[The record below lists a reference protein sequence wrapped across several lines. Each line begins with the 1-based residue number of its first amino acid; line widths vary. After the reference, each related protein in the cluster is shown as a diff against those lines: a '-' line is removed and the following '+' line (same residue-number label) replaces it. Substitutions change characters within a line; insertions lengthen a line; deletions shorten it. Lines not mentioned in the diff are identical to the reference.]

1 MTEEQ
6 IQYGPDHESGST
18 SSSATSA
25 QNGPLGSVSMTGVQE
40 GDTVRDA
47 EVPRQPYLM
56 RSLLTRTLQ
65 QPALPKGEKDD
76 QCASSP
82 PETTHNGLV
91 SGEAEQVEFASGPT
105 TSTCSTATD
114 QEAVDPRA
122 GQTNSSATH
131 STATTTEVDE
141 RKSTDGQKGERSLV
155 ARNGSGQPRKTAAT
169 SRTPDQQQYDHSL
182 DQGGPPKNTA
192 TSAHQK
198 TFFPPATESI
208 HNPAAEELTGVRD
221 ELRKSTS
228 LIESKDHDIT
238 SLTDEVAQL
247 KGDADQNA
255 QKLKAALKRVEK
267 LEGEL
272 STSISNLTD
281 LQNRH
286 DEQSHELATTTKRV
300 QILQDD
306 VSTSTSELAAAR
318 EELKTSTRSIERKN
332 HAIATLTE
340 QLEQSKNDGADKAK
354 QLATAHERVQQLQ
367 NDLSSSTTRLAAVN
381 DGLHKSTLSGE
392 SKDRTII
399 SLKDE
404 LKEWT
409 NAGAGKDKQVAVTLQ
424 QVEKLKEELSVSA
437 SQLVEIRGLYGAQSR
452 GFTTV
457 REQLKTTILAIET
470 KDRTIGQ
477 LEAKVTQSA
486 DQVRESD

>member
-1 MTEEQ
+1 
-6 IQYGPDHESGST
+6 
-18 SSSATSA
+18 
-25 QNGPLGSVSMTGVQE
+25 
-40 GDTVRDA
+40 
-47 EVPRQPYLM
+47 M

-65 QPALPKGEKDD
+65 QPESPKGEKGD

-114 QEAVDPRA
+114 QDAVDPRA

-141 RKSTDGQKGERSLV
+141 RKSTDGQKGERSLA

-208 HNPAAEELTGVRD
+208 HGPAAEEFTGVRD

-228 LIESKDHDIT
+228 SIESKDHDIT
-238 SLTDEVAQL
+238 SLTAEVAQL
-247 KGDADQNA
+247 KCDAA
-255 QKLKAALKRVEK
+255 QKAEQLETALKRVEK
-267 LEGEL
+267 LDGEL
-272 STSISNLTD
+272 STSTSNLTH

-300 QILQDD
+300 QTLQDD
-306 VSTSTSELAAAR
+306 VSTSTSRLAAPR
-318 EELKTSTRSIERKN
+318 EELETSTRSIERKN
-332 HAIATLTE
+332 HEITTLTE
-340 QLEQSKNDGADKAK
+340 QLEQSKNDSADKAK
-354 QLATAHERVQQLQ
+354 QLATAHEQLQQLQ
-367 NDLSSSTTRLAAVN
+367 NSLSSSTTRLAAVN
-381 DGLHKSTLSGE
+381 DDLHQSTLSGE

-409 NAGAGKDKQVAVTLQ
+409 NAGASKDKRVADTLQ
-424 QVEKLKEELSVSA
+424 QLDELKEELSAST
-437 SQLVEIRGLYGAQSR
+437 SQLVELRGLYGAQSR
-452 GFTTV
+452 DLTTGY
-457 REQLKTTILAIET
+457 EQLKTSILAAET
-470 KDRTIGQ
+470 KDHTIEQ
-477 LEAKVTQSA
+477 LEAKVTQRA